1 MTNPETPQP
10 KKRNTKSWKTLAH
23 QNQQDANYWRAE
35 VARSEKEVA
44 GLNSILA
51 DVRAVSETWKN
62 TAKYAEQRF
71 VITAGVAVGELLG
84 FAYLFWRYVLHAS

>member
-1 MTNPETPQP
+1 MTSPETP

-23 QNQQDANYWRAE
+23 QNQQDANYWREE

-51 DVRAVSETWKN
+51 DARSVSKMWQDTHAFMRRIATVAISVGVVEF
-62 TAKYAEQRF
+62 F
-71 VITAGVAVGELLG
+71 VILRLA
-84 FAYLFWRYVLHAS
+84 FR